1 MADLEVDDSDHGVE
15 LIDEDIEAMLN
26 GIAQARV
33 DPDAQDA
40 ASADFVAFLD
50 EIFDDAQCDGNEGL

>member
-1 MADLEVDDSDHGVE
+1 MVDLKVDESDHGVG
-15 LIDEDIEAMLN
+15 LIDEGIEAMLN

-40 ASADFVAFLD
+40 AIADFVAFLD
-50 EIFDDAQCDGNEGL
+50 EIFDDAQCDGNEGF